1 MSKPD
6 ISEHAAQR
14 PAQTN
19 GAVGSSEVMTTLS
32 FFFSLEGAEAL
43 EGWLLIWCTF
53 IVSYHIYFAF
63 AGERG
68 ATDVE
73 SRVGSARIDVSS
85 RSHLY

>member
-43 EGWLLIWCTF
+43 EGWLLMLIF
-53 IVSYHIYFAF
+53 ISSTYHRASTYHILDFK
-63 AGERG
+63 
-68 ATDVE
+68 
-73 SRVGSARIDVSS
+73 RVWPPK
-85 RSHLY
+85 